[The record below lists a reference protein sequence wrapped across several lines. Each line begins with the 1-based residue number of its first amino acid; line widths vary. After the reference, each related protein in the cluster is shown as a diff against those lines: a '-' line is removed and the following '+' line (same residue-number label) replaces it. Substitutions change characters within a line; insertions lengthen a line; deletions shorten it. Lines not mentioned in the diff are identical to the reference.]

1 MNIGFIGTG
10 SMGNPVANNL
20 LNSGHKLFVYDINKQ
35 ATENLLAQGAIWC
48 ENPAQVADKSQAIFL
63 SLPSH
68 TEVSVVCFAE
78 DGIFSSVQENTF
90 LIDLTTVS
98 ISLIPELEEI
108 AEKHKVRYLSSPVSE
123 GVDNAKIGQLS
134 IFVGGKKADYIEC
147 LPLYKVIAKETIY
160 TGSHFSAVAAKL
172 LTNLLWFINAVAIG
186 EALVIG
192 AKSGI
197 DLPTLQKVIINS
209 CGNSWVA
216 EHDIPSIY
224 NGSYDPSF
232 TIKLCC
238 KDLRLIN
245 ELATALNVPIEL
257 GALVEQIFRR
267 TSNIYGDNSPELFVV
282 KYLEEITKTKLTL
295 AQKHED

>member
-10 SMGNPVANNL
+10 SMGNPIAHNL
-20 LNSGHKLFVYDINKQ
+20 LNAGHKLFVHDMDQ
-35 ATENLLAQGAIWC
+35 RATENLLNQGAIWC
-48 ENPAQVADKSQAIFL
+48 DFPAKVAEKSAVIFL
-63 SLPSH
+63 SLPSDV
-68 TEVSVVCFAE
+68 EVSAVCFE
-78 DGIFSSVQENTF
+78 PNGLFSSIQVNTF

-98 ISLIPELEEI
+98 ISLIPKLEASE
-108 AEKHKVRYLSSPVSE
+108 EKYQFHYLTSPVSE
-123 GVDNAKIGQLS
+123 GVKNAKLGQLS
-134 IFVGGKKADYIEC
+134 IFVGGKEEDYIQC
-147 LPLYKVIAKETIY
+147 LPLYKVIAKEIIY
-160 TGSHFSAVAAKL
+160 TGSHFSAIAAKL

-224 NGSYDPSF
+224 NGDYDPSF
-232 TIKLCC
+232 TIQLCC
-238 KDLRLIN
+238 KDLRLIS
-245 ELATALNVPIEL
+245 ELAANLNVPIEM

-267 TSNIYGDNSPELFVV
+267 TSHIYGLNSPELSVV
-282 KYLEEITKTKLTL
+282 KYLEEITNTRFN
-295 AQKHED
+295 

>member
-10 SMGNPVANNL
+10 SMGNPVASNFL
-20 LNSGHKLFVYDINKQ
+20 AAGHKLFVHDINKQ
-35 ATENLLAQGAIWC
+35 ATENLLNQGAVWC
-48 ENPAQVADKSQAIFL
+48 EYPAKVAEKSSVIFL

-68 TEVSVVCFAE
+68 IEVSAVCFE
-78 DGIFSSVQENTF
+78 QNGLFSSIQDNAF

-98 ISLIPELEEI
+98 ISLIPKMEEC
-108 AEKHKVRYLSSPVSE
+108 EKEYKFHYLTSPVSE
-123 GVDNAKIGQLS
+123 GVNNAKIGQLS
-134 IFVGGKKADYIEC
+134 IFVGGKEEDYIQC

-160 TGSHFSAVAAKL
+160 TGSHFSAISAKL
-172 LTNLLWFINAVAIG
+172 LTNLLWFINAVSIG

-197 DLPTLQKVIINS
+197 DLPTLQKVIANS

-224 NGSYDPSF
+224 NGNYDPSF
-232 TIKLCC
+232 TTKLCC

-245 ELATALNVPIEL
+245 ELATSLNVPIEM

-267 TSNIYGDNSPELFVV
+267 TGNIYGQNSPELSVV
-282 KYLEEITKTKLTL
+282 KYLEEITNTRLTL
-295 AQKHED
+295 T